1 MPRKKKAEKAST
13 QSIVLPIFTD
23 RPKENPGLGFER
35 IVAAGTQI
43 IRDNTGG
50 GKGFTIGIFGPWGSG
65 KTSILREMSRR
76 LEEDSGFVVV
86 DFEAWRYGEGKLLMV
101 ELIRALT
108 EELKKSGVL
117 VSSPFRRLLNGGTT
131 LAATIATPLL
141 GFHGGQLG
149 LAESVSQALVN
160 AWNENEAEEG
170 SSASDLLD
178 IFRGIDRKLEA
189 KGKHAV
195 ILVDDLDRCSPE
207 GIAQILNTLNALM
220 DFDHF
225 VFVLALDRAYIVSAI
240 TDAFELKDDE
250 GNRSVSFGD
259 RFLEKII
266 QVPLNVPQVTFDDAS
281 LEAFLGAEKMPI
293 LESAYGLS
301 EDIRTIIRERIIPEA
316 LRSNPRQVKRF
327 FNGYVISNFINEQS
341 LAERE
346 AGEQDRL
353 RRAMLYLIGLSTAAP
368 TLFQRLSDDVSK
380 RIQTSDSVDLGSV
393 DELET
398 FHSILETNGACRE
411 AWVTQLFQQNP
422 LLETYIRH
430 MCEEQM
436 TVETISEAISLTATS
451 SPDESDC
458 STSLSALFEKSGDLV
473 EIADSFIRGMD
484 SSSVITRDTKNARK
498 YCAQDSTGK
507 LRTFCYL
514 TVTGRGKIHLL
525 TMEANPALMVECE
538 RAREITGVTFRDVSN
553 VGHWGGGN
561 FDMIVASNPWALKN
575 ELPERIR
582 ELVNDSY
589 ERVRNL

>member
-1 MPRKKKAEKAST
+1 M
-13 QSIVLPIFTD
+13 
-23 RPKENPGLGFER
+23 
-35 IVAAGTQI
+35 
-43 IRDNTGG
+43 
-50 GKGFTIGIFGPWGSG
+50 
-65 KTSILREMSRR
+65 
-76 LEEDSGFVVV
+76 
-86 DFEAWRYGEGKLLMV
+86 
-101 ELIRALT
+101 
-108 EELKKSGVL
+108 L

-160 AWNENEAEEG
+160 AWNEKEAEEG

-207 GIAQILNTLNALM
+207 GIAQILNTLNTLM

-225 VFVLALDRAYIVSAI
+225 VFVLTLDRSYIVSAI
-240 TDAFELKDDE
+240 TDTFELKDDE

-281 LEAFLGAEKMPI
+281 LEAFLGAENMPI

-341 LAERE
+341 IAERE

-368 TLFQRLSDDVSK
+368 TLFQRLADDVSK

-398 FHSILETNGACRE
+398 FHSIRPNAKFCTPACR
-411 AWVTQLFQQNP
+411 QRFYRQQK
-422 LLETYIRH
+422 R
-430 MCEEQM
+430 
-436 TVETISEAISLTATS
+436 
-451 SPDESDC
+451 
-458 STSLSALFEKSGDLV
+458 
-473 EIADSFIRGMD
+473 
-484 SSSVITRDTKNARK
+484 
-498 YCAQDSTGK
+498 
-507 LRTFCYL
+507 
-514 TVTGRGKIHLL
+514 
-525 TMEANPALMVECE
+525 
-538 RAREITGVTFRDVSN
+538 
-553 VGHWGGGN
+553 
-561 FDMIVASNPWALKN
+561 
-575 ELPERIR
+575 ELPPPDAVSEP
-582 ELVNDSY
+582 EPMETSKTA
-589 ERVRNL
+589 